1 MNEEKMNEVLEN
13 RETVI
18 PDADYVREAI
28 SNKQFKKLKEE
39 LSELLPVDIAA
50 IFDELP
56 KNYYSTVY
64 RLLGKEVAAE
74 VFVEL
79 SRDAREDIINSFTDK
94 ELSETL
100 DELYLDDTVDIIEE
114 LPASVVMRIIRNS
127 NREDRDAINRLLKFD
142 KNTAGAVMTTEYV
155 RFSADMTVEEALAHV
170 REVAIDK
177 ETIYTCY
184 VTDNKRRLIGTVSAK
199 ELLISR
205 VDKKLSEIMEDSVIF
220 AYTHDDREEV
230 ARKLDKYGFLALPVV
245 DTECRLVGI
254 ITIDDAIDVLK
265 EETEEDFAK
274 MAAIT
279 PSEESYL
286 KTSVFGIFKARIPWL
301 LLLMISATFSS
312 AILAKFELALPA
324 VLLLFVP
331 MLMGTGGNS
340 GSQSSVTIIRAI
352 SVGEAKLSDFGVIL
366 WKEVRVGFI
375 SGAVL
380 GIVAFL
386 KVYLL
391 DGLLMQNGEV
401 TLFVSFVVALALAFT
416 VLSAKLIGAVL
427 PLLAKKIG
435 LDPAVMASSF
445 ITTLIDV
452 LSLLVYFA
460 IASMI
465 LTI

>member
-1 MNEEKMNEVLEN
+1 MNEEKN
-13 RETVI
+13 REIKETNEIVI
-18 PDADYVREAI
+18 PHADYVREAI
-28 SNKQFKKLKEE
+28 ANKQFKKLKDE
-39 LSELLPVDIAA
+39 LSEIPPVDIAG

-56 KNYYSTVY
+56 KKYYSAVY
-64 RLLGKEVAAE
+64 RLLNKEVAAE

-79 SRDAREDIINSFTDK
+79 SREARSDIINSFTDK

-127 NREDRDAINRLLKFD
+127 KREDRDVINRLLKFP

-155 RFSADMTVEEALAHV
+155 RFSKDMTVDEALTHI

-184 VTDNKRRLIGTVSAK
+184 VTDKGRRLIGIVSAK
-199 ELLISR
+199 ELLISST
-205 VDKKLSEIMEDSVIF
+205 DKKLSEIMEDSVIY
-220 AYTHDDREEV
+220 AYTTDDREEV

-254 ITIDDAIDVLK
+254 ITIDDAIDVLA
-265 EETEEDFAK
+265 EETEADFAK

-301 LLLMISATFSS
+301 MLLMISATFSS

>member
-39 LSELLPVDIAA
+39 LSELPPVDIAA

-79 SRDAREDIINSFTDK
+79 SREARSDIINSFTDK

-127 NREDRDAINRLLKFD
+127 KREDRDAINRLLKFD
-142 KNTAGAVMTTEYV
+142 KITAGAVMTTEYV
-155 RFSADMTVEEALAHV
+155 RFSADMTVEEALSHV

-445 ITTLIDV
+445 ITTIIDV
-452 LSLLVYFA
+452 LSLIVYFA

>member
-1 MNEEKMNEVLEN
+1 MSEEKRNVALEA
-13 RETVI
+13 REPLEI
-18 PDADYVREAI
+18 NAEYVREAI
-28 SNKQFKKLKEE
+28 NNKQFKRLKDE
-39 LSELLPVDIAA
+39 LSELLPVDVAQV
-50 IFDELP
+50 FDELP

-64 RLLGKEVAAE
+64 RLLGKEAAAE

-79 SRDAREDIINSFTDK
+79 SRDARADIINSFTDK

-100 DELYLDDTVDIIEE
+100 KELYLDDTVDIIEE

-127 NREDRDAINRLLKFD
+127 RREDRDAINQLLKFP

-155 RFSADMTVEEALAHV
+155 RLSADMTVEEALSHV

-184 VTDNKRRLIGTVSAK
+184 VTDKKRRLIGTVSAK

-205 VDKKLSEIMEDSVIF
+205 IDKSLSEIMEEGVIF
-220 AYTHDDREEV
+220 ANTLDDREEV

-245 DTECRLVGI
+245 DAECRLVGI

-274 MAAIT
+274 MAAII
-279 PSEESYL
+279 PSEETYL
-286 KTSVFGIFKARIPWL
+286 KTGVFDIFKSRIPWL
-301 LLLMISATFSS
+301 LLLMISATLSS
-312 AILAKFELALPA
+312 TILARFESFLPA

-352 SVGEAKLSDFGVIL
+352 SLGEARLSDFALIL

-375 SGAVL
+375 TGVVL
-380 GIVAFL
+380 GAVAFL
-386 KVYLL
+386 KVYFL
-391 DGLLMQNGEV
+391 DGMLMNNGEV
-401 TLFVSFVVALALAFT
+401 TLYVSFAVALAIAIT
-416 VLSAKLIGAVL
+416 VISAKLIGAVL
-427 PLLAKKIG
+427 PLLAKRIG
-435 LDPAVMASSF
+435 LDPAVMASAF

-452 LSLLVYFA
+452 LSLLLYFA
-460 IASMI
+460 IS
-465 LTI
+465 TIVLGL